1 MALYDL
7 MLAHTKTE
15 AENSN
20 WTDALAILE
29 ATSTTEVVNQTPWT
43 IASIMAE
50 VGETDGRIVAASI
63 QAAADVDPIMA
74 SAWIALSTGGLS
86 LHAADRQAMID
97 GLSAASGWTTE
108 LTDKVKALGR
118 STKNVPSILQ
128 KAGLSGVTEADLQ
141 ASWEVYRLEKAWST
155 YLNDTLFP
163 AAQGMNGDSTAL
175 VAALRTA
182 ADEIEAL

>member
-1 MALYDL
+1 MTLYDL
-7 MLAHTKTE
+7 MLNHTKTE
-15 AENSN
+15 AEAGD
-20 WTDALAILE
+20 WAGALAILE
-29 ATSTTEVVNQTPWT
+29 ATSTTEVTNLTSWT

-50 VGETDGRIVAASI
+50 IGETDARIVAASV
-63 QAAADVDPIMA
+63 QAAAAVDPIMA
-74 SAWIALSTGGLS
+74 SAWIALSTEGLS

-97 GLSAASGWTTE
+97 SLATDSGWSDE

-118 STKNVPSILQ
+118 STQNVPSILQ
-128 KAGLSGVTEADLQ
+128 KAGLAGATEADLQ
-141 ASWEVYRLEKAWST
+141 ASWEVYRLERAWSI